1 MITGSIVGLAGG
13 VLQDVISYFK
23 EKKHKDAELKEW
35 KSKMEYKFEIEKQR
49 HELGISERSFE
60 LDIQKEHTMQ
70 IMAEGE
76 VEKAKNEG
84 LWFNAITKATG
95 FITSGG
101 VLAAVANFITAT
113 TRPIISYLFLLFIFF
128 IYKTQMQNSPD
139 WLATFTET
147 VLLQMEF
154 ITSFWFY
161 RRGSDRV
168 SSFVSYAKKR

>member
-101 VLAAVANFITAT
+101 VLAAIANFITAT
-113 TRPIISYLFLLFIFF
+113 TRPIISYLFL
-128 IYKTQMQNSPD
+128 
-139 WLATFTET
+139 LATFTET